1 MRKPVE
7 GKNTVVIGSGAGG
20 LSAGILLALLG
31 FHVTVVEKNG
41 EPGGLMRSYSRR
53 GIDCPVGVHYVGAL
67 GACEPLGKMFRVL
80 GIDPES
86 LFSRMK
92 NRAVTDRYIFDD
104 FVFDLPE
111 GLDAYEKNL
120 REACRADGA
129 ALDALMS
136 GLRETAGVMTA
147 SPFFFDAGSP
157 FANMDSFRPMGE
169 LLDCLGAS
177 PKLRAILA
185 APCQLVGVAL
195 KDCPVIFHQMV
206 LAGYLFSS
214 WRPKSGRRLADAFAA
229 RFEALG
235 GRLLLSS
242 AVRHVRTRQGRVTGV
257 DLEKG
262 DFLPADAV
270 VAAVHPKVLIGLL
283 DQDALK
289 TSLRERIDGLEETE
303 GVLAVQAGVDA
314 EAHPAVDYNLY
325 RLRAND
331 RGEIENGFFYQVLR
345 GDGRETNLLSI
356 ITLSHYRDW
365 SRWENTVTGRRGEA
379 YERKKKA
386 LAEALVAESSSVF
399 GPLKNLQLLDVFTPL
414 SLRDHVNCPEGSCYG
429 VLRSSRQLLKIAS
442 LGKLPIGG
450 LYLAGQNAMAP
461 GLMGCVLGSFG
472 VARKMAGNE
481 RFGKELE
488 RLL

>member
-31 FHVTVVEKNG
+31 FRVTVVEKNG

-86 LFSRMK
+86 LFSRME

-104 FVFDLPE
+104 FVFDLP
-111 GLDAYEKNL
+111 GSLDAYEKNL
-120 REACRADGA
+120 REACRADRA
-129 ALDALMS
+129 ALDALMI
-136 GLRETAGVMTA
+136 GLRGTADVMTA
-147 SPFFFDAGSP
+147 SPFFFDGGSP
-157 FANMDSFRPMGE
+157 FSNMDSFRPMGE
-169 LLDCLGAS
+169 LLDELKAS

-206 LAGYLFSS
+206 VAGYLFSS

-229 RFEALG
+229 RFEELG

-257 DLEKG
+257 DLEEG

-289 TSLRERIDGLEETE
+289 TSLRERIAGLEETE

-345 GDGRETNLLSI
+345 GNGRETNLLSI

-365 SRWENTVTGRRGEA
+365 SRWEDTVTGRRGEA

-472 VARKMAGNE
+472 VARKMAGQE

>member
-1 MRKPVE
+1 MRKPAE
-7 GKNTVVIGSGAGG
+7 GKNTVIIGSGVGG
-20 LSAGILLALLG
+20 LSAGILLSLLG
-31 FHVTVVEKNG
+31 FRVTVVEKNA

-67 GACEPLGKMFRVL
+67 GPSEPLGKMFRVL
-80 GIDPES
+80 GIDPDS

-92 NRAVTDRYIFDD
+92 NRAVIDRYLFDD

-129 ALDALMS
+129 ALDALMK
-136 GLRETAGVMTA
+136 GLRGTAGVMAA
-147 SPFFFDAGSP
+147 SPFFFEGGSP

-169 LLDCLGAS
+169 LLCELGAS
-177 PKLRAILA
+177 SKLRAVLA
-185 APCQLVGVAL
+185 APCQLVGVEL
-195 KDCPVIFHQMV
+195 KDCPVIIHQMV

-214 WRPKSGRRLADAFAA
+214 WRPKSGRDLADAFAA
-229 RFEALG
+229 RFSQLG
-235 GRLLLSS
+235 GRLRLSS
-242 AVRHVRTRQGRVTGV
+242 AVRHIRTKQGRVAGV
-257 DLEKG
+257 DLEEG
-262 DFLPADAV
+262 DSLPADSV

-283 DQDALK
+283 DPEALRE
-289 TSLRERIDGLEETE
+289 SQRERIAGLEETD

-325 RLRAND
+325 RLRAGGS
-331 RGEIENGFFYQVLR
+331 GEIENGFFCQVLK
-345 GDGRETNLLSI
+345 GDGRNTNLLSI
-356 ITLSHYRDW
+356 ITGSHYRDW
-365 SRWENTVTGRRGEA
+365 LPWEDTLTRRRGEA
-379 YERKKKA
+379 YEQKKQA

-414 SLRDHVNCPEGSCYG
+414 SLRDHVSCPEGSCYG
-429 VLRSSRQLLKIAS
+429 VLRSSRHLLKIAS
-442 LGKLPIGG
+442 LGNLPIGG

-461 GLMGCVLGSFG
+461 GVMGCILGSLG